1 MRSLRRDIHSA
12 LEVIEPS
19 LGGMPE
25 RVVQTVLTDKRR
37 RRKEK
42 VTYRLR
48 ISFTLVAA
56 VLMVA
61 VAAAA
66 IVTWNSLRTN
76 IAPAGSLDQ
85 TTIQQLEAR
94 PLQLPAFASTNV
106 CKSGPQNS
114 DGSFGSGPLFRS
126 PVTSS
131 WNTSWGRYY
140 DYDIYTDVRITGPV
154 LVRARDLFT
163 RDAIVFVGPY
173 AAGPIVG
180 SDVFDGPKVTQ
191 RPEAVFDASQATATV
206 DFRGAMHAFVWRFI
220 AGAATDS
227 SGSSGWQIDGIN
239 FSETFAVC

>member
-1 MRSLRRDIHSA
+1 
-12 LEVIEPS
+12 
-19 LGGMPE
+19 
-25 RVVQTVLTDKRR
+25 
-37 RRKEK
+37 

-56 VLMVA
+56 VLLVA
-61 VAAAA
+61 VVAAA
-66 IVTWNSLRTN
+66 IMTWNTLHSSVS
-76 IAPAGSLDQ
+76 PSGSLEQ
-85 TTIQQLEAR
+85 TTVQQLEAR
-94 PLQLPAFASTNV
+94 PLHLPVFTSQKA
-106 CKSGPQNS
+106 CMSGPTNP
-114 DGSFGSGPLFRS
+114 DRSFGSGPLFRS

-191 RPEAVFDASQATATV
+191 RPEAIFDASQATATV